1 MAIVL
6 YVFMTDGSL
15 LQPRFASCYSR
26 CHRTSWPAD
35 SNGTPAWTHP
45 SLMAARMIDLKGHAA
60 LITGSTKGVGRSI
73 AEAYAR
79 AGADVVLHGRA
90 LNADVENLLAGC
102 RAHGVQA
109 EFITGDLKGPT
120 QTVVDEV
127 FQAALAA
134 LPKIDILV
142 NNAGTY
148 IDKPFLEMD
157 ETTYAQTMALNVAAP
172 YFLTQRFARHW
183 VARGVRGRVL
193 MIGSIN
199 GRLAE
204 PTHSAYDSS
213 KGAIDAMVRS
223 LCVSLAP
230 YGIRVNGLA
239 PGLVR
244 TPLTSVIDRD
254 ARFARWMELHTPS
267 GEVPH
272 SDVCGGGAVYLVSDD
287 AAHVH
292 GQMLLIDGGMS
303 AWQQPDM
310 PDNWQL

>member
-1 MAIVL
+1 
-6 YVFMTDGSL
+6 
-15 LQPRFASCYSR
+15 
-26 CHRTSWPAD
+26 
-35 SNGTPAWTHP
+35 
-45 SLMAARMIDLKGHAA
+45 MIDLKGHSA

-73 AEAYAR
+73 AEAFAA
-79 AGADVVLHGRA
+79 AGANVVIHGRSRDASAEEA
-90 LNADVENLLAGC
+90 LANC
-102 RAHGVQA
+102 HSRGVQA
-109 EFITGDLKGPT
+109 EFVAADLMAETIP
-120 QTVVDEV
+120 VVDR
-127 FQAALAA
+127 FFADAMAA
-134 LPKIDILV
+134 LPGIDILV

-157 ETTYAQTMALNVAAP
+157 GDTYDRTMRLNVAAP

-183 VARGVRGRVL
+183 IANKIAGRVL

-204 PTHSAYDSS
+204 PTHSCYDTS

-230 YGIRVNGLA
+230 HNIRVNGLA

-244 TPLTSVIDRD
+244 TPLPSITDRHD
-254 ARFARWMELHTPS
+254 RFRRWMELHTPS
-267 GEVPH
+267 GQVPH
-272 SDVCGGGAVYLVSDD
+272 SDVCGSGAVYLCSDD
-287 AAHVH
+287 AWHVH

-310 PDNWQL
+310 PDGFK